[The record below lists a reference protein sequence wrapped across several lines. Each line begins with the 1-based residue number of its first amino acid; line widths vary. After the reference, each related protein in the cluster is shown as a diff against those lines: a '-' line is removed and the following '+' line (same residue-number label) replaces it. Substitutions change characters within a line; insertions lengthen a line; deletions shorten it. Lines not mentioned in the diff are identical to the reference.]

1 MNDEVS
7 GSSTLAGKVFAV
19 AVGLLFLM
27 VAVGVGIMFLVA
39 KEQADNRARH
49 PVIGQPSEIR

>member
-1 MNDEVS
+1 M
-7 GSSTLAGKVFAV
+7 TGKVFAV

-39 KEQADNRARH
+39 KKQADNRDRH
-49 PVIGQPSEIR
+49 PVIGQPAELR

>member
-7 GSSTLAGKVFAV
+7 GSSTIAGKVFAV
-19 AVGLLFLM
+19 GVGLLFLM
-27 VAVGVGIMFLVA
+27 VAVGLGIIFLVA

>member
-1 MNDEVS
+1 MNGKVS
-7 GSSTLAGKVFAV
+7 GVSTMAGKVFAV

-39 KEQADNRARH
+39 KKQADNRDQH

>member
-1 MNDEVS
+1 MNGKVEQ
-7 GSSTLAGKVFAV
+7 SSTAAGKVFAV

-27 VAVGVGIMFLVA
+27 VAIGLGIIFLVA
-39 KEQADNRARH
+39 KKQADNRARH

>member
-1 MNDEVS
+1 MNGKVS
-7 GSSTLAGKVFAV
+7 GDSTAAGKVFAV

-27 VAVGVGIMFLVA
+27 VAIGLGIIFLVA
-39 KEQADNRARH
+39 KKQADNRARH

>member
-1 MNDEVS
+1 M
-7 GSSTLAGKVFAV
+7 TGKIFAV

-49 PVIGQPSEIR
+49 PVIGQPSELR

>member
-7 GSSTLAGKVFAV
+7 GVPTMTGKVFAV

-49 PVIGQPSEIR
+49 PVIGQPSELR

>member
-1 MNDEVS
+1 MNDKVS
-7 GSSTLAGKVFAV
+7 GVSMMTGKVFAIG
-19 AVGLLFLM
+19 VGLLFLM

>member
-1 MNDEVS
+1 MNDEVQ
-7 GSSTLAGKVFAV
+7 GSSMVVGKIFAIG
-19 AVGLLFLM
+19 VGLLFLM

>member
-1 MNDEVS
+1 MNGKVS
-7 GSSTLAGKVFAV
+7 GSSTAVGKVFAV

-27 VAVGVGIMFLVA
+27 VAIGLGIIFLVA
-39 KEQADNRARH
+39 KKQADNRARH